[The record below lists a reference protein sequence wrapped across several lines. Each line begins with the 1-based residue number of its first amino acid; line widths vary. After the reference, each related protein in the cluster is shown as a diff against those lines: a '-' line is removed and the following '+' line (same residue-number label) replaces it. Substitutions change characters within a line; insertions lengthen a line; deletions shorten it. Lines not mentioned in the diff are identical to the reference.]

1 MKLAVAFTFALIFAV
16 AANGQGSFSGTT
28 PGGLKFKVDSGSSS
42 SGQSAESARKVLE
55 KRLKMYLKLAED
67 LIAREQYELAISNL
81 KSAMRVPLN
90 DSRRQTAFDQLR
102 QIMSKAKGALADAR
116 DLYTAGEYVAA
127 RKKAAHVATVFRG
140 IKTAVKAR
148 RLLRKI
154 DSDPQALAA
163 INEMKA
169 KRLYELTKQT
179 RLKLDKVP
187 DAILELHDRLRVL
200 QLRKYA
206 QTESGKAAKAE
217 LIEIRKNHELMKKIE
232 QIRLKREIA
241 SKMSLARTYLQSG
254 MIEKALKLMDEV
266 IAADPTSKEAKT
278 ASALKKTT
286 GG

>member
-1 MKLAVAFTFALIFAV
+1 
-16 AANGQGSFSGTT
+16 
-28 PGGLKFKVDSGSSS
+28 
-42 SGQSAESARKVLE
+42 
-55 KRLKMYLKLAED
+55 MYLKLAED

-102 QIMSKAKGALADAR
+102 QIMSKAEDALADAR
-116 DLYTAGEYVAA
+116 NLYAAGEYVAA

-140 IKTAVKAR
+140 IKTAGKAR

-154 DSDPQALAA
+154 DSDPQAIAA
-163 INEMKA
+163 INEVKA
-169 KRLYELTKQT
+169 KRLYELTKQI
-179 RLKLDKVP
+179 RLKLDKSP
-187 DAILELHDRLRVL
+187 EALLELHDRLRVL

-206 QTESGKAAKAE
+206 QTESGKAAKIE
-217 LIEIRKNHELMKKIE
+217 LIEIRKNPEMMKKIQ
-232 QIRLKREIA
+232 QIRRKREIA
-241 SKMSLARTYLQSG
+241 SKMSLARTYLQNG

-266 IAADPTSKEAKT
+266 IAADPASKEAKT